1 MLQDV
6 TAEKYGLDNT
16 AVPNDVFNLLCDSP
30 EHIGDLK
37 QSLRADIGD
46 PWLLCN
52 GEQFRTDDYP
62 ELAKLCNKELT
73 KYQTL
78 YDLGKIVEETHPG
91 YARIFQIIYVKEKGK
106 WYVYSSNKYDGDY
119 QWNYF
124 RLTIVDAAT
133 GAAEGHEV
141 KILSEDYS
149 FYLDYAFIAYNNG
162 QFASMHPLDNNK
174 APLILWSTDGYNF
187 KAETFGNGLAS
198 DYQYWTFDYL
208 IAYNGEFV
216 GEAIYRWSNGYECRV
231 FHAPT
236 IEEFINVSTYQATK
250 TTITN
255 SWSPLPNANEWY
267 ERTEQYGQ
275 AIVEMVWSDNSTWCP
290 HTLIDAALKPHYF
303 DSAEYTRDTGT
314 TVNVNNGVTFRKIGK
329 YFFMFSKYGRDSQ
342 RHAYGYCDTYNGT
355 YKYCPMVK
363 AFNNLDFDYDEES
376 GLYYRYQLSE
386 NNLQLVY
393 ATSLTDTTVTT
404 QTIATISGDTN
415 IIQFWKS
422 DPSMSGL
429 LSCKNVIV
437 QNPTGDLESP
447 VLPTISDSTHYT
459 YVKAKDR

>member
-1 MLQDV
+1 M
-6 TAEKYGLDNT
+6 
-16 AVPNDVFNLLCDSP
+16 
-30 EHIGDLK
+30 
-37 QSLRADIGD
+37 
-46 PWLLCN
+46 
-52 GEQFRTDDYP
+52 
-62 ELAKLCNKELT
+62 
-73 KYQTL
+73 
-78 YDLGKIVEETHPG
+78 
-91 YARIFQIIYVKEKGK
+91 
-106 WYVYSSNKYDGDY
+106 
-119 QWNYF
+119 
-124 RLTIVDAAT
+124 TIVDAAT

-149 FYLDYAFIAYNNG
+149 FYLDYAFIIQQW

-174 APLILWSTDGYNF
+174 APLILWSTDGYNL

-255 SWSPLPNANEWY
+255 SWIPLPNANEWY

-329 YFFMFSKYGRDSQ
+329 YFFMFSKYGSDSQ

-376 GLYYRYQLSE
+376 RYGWCNYSRR
-386 NNLQLVY
+386 
-393 ATSLTDTTVTT
+393 
-404 QTIATISGDTN
+404 I
-415 IIQFWKS
+415 
-422 DPSMSGL
+422 
-429 LSCKNVIV
+429 
-437 QNPTGDLESP
+437 
-447 VLPTISDSTHYT
+447 
-459 YVKAKDR
+459 

>member
-37 QSLRADIGD
+37 QSLREDIGD

-62 ELAKLCNKELT
+62 ELAKLCNKDLT

-78 YDLGKIVEETHPG
+78 YDLGTIVEETHPG

-106 WYVYSSNKYDGDY
+106 WYVYSSNQYNGDY

-124 RLTIVDAAT
+124 RLTIVDTAT
-133 GAAEGHEV
+133 GAAEGHTV
-141 KILSEDYS
+141 KIMNEDYS
-149 FYLDYAFIAYNNG
+149 FNLDSAFIAYNNG

-216 GEAIYRWSNGYECRV
+216 GEAIYRWSNGHEVRI

-250 TTITN
+250 TTIHDN
-255 SWSPLPNANEWY
+255 WAPEPNANEWY
-267 ERTEQYGQ
+267 ERTVQYDQ
-275 AIVEMVWSDNSTWCP
+275 AIVEMYSSNTISWCP
-290 HTLIDAALKPHYF
+290 HTLIDVAFKPHYF
-303 DSAEYTRDTGT
+303 DSAQYTRDTGAT
-314 TVNVNNGVTFRKIGK
+314 ENINSEVTFRKIGK
-329 YFFMFSKYGRDSQ
+329 YFFHVCK
-342 RHAYGYCDTYNGT
+342 
-355 YKYCPMVK
+355 
-363 AFNNLDFDYDEES
+363 L
-376 GLYYRYQLSE
+376 
-386 NNLQLVY
+386 
-393 ATSLTDTTVTT
+393 
-404 QTIATISGDTN
+404 
-415 IIQFWKS
+415 WK
-422 DPSMSGL
+422 
-429 LSCKNVIV
+429 
-437 QNPTGDLESP
+437 
-447 VLPTISDSTHYT
+447 
-459 YVKAKDR
+459 